1 MQINLYVLLNQDHNK
16 TYHIKNEKELGSHF
30 KLLEILH
37 FMAELFF
44 FQQKQIQL
52 INAKTTSHKLID
64 ETELHQTVFG
74 ENIC

>member
-44 FQQKQIQL
+44 FFKYNKSRYNLLMQKQHPT
-52 INAKTTSHKLID
+52 N
-64 ETELHQTVFG
+64 
-74 ENIC
+74 

>member
-16 TYHIKNEKELGSHF
+16 TYHIKNKTELGSHF

-44 FQQKQIQL
+44 SL
-52 INAKTTSHKLID
+52 STTKAD
-64 ETELHQTVFG
+64 TTY
-74 ENIC
+74 

>member
-1 MQINLYVLLNQDHNK
+1 MQINLYVLFNQDHNK

-44 FQQKQIQL
+44 FL
-52 INAKTTSHKLID
+52 
-64 ETELHQTVFG
+64 
-74 ENIC
+74 